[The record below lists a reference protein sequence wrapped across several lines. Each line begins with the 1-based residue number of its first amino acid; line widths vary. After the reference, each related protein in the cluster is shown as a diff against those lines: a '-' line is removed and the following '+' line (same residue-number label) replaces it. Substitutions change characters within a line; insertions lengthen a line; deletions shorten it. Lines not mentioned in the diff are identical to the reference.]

1 MGKTTNDNV
10 IKVAIVESADYYGF
24 ALLDVAALLV
34 ENDEFVIPCLI
45 SPEEA
50 ISKLR
55 DIRTEL
61 DSSIKCLEMDLK
73 AIKED
78 KPCKN

>member
-61 DSSIKCLEMDLK
+61 DS
-73 AIKED
+73 
-78 KPCKN
+78 CKNLEDLPRGCGKVEQ